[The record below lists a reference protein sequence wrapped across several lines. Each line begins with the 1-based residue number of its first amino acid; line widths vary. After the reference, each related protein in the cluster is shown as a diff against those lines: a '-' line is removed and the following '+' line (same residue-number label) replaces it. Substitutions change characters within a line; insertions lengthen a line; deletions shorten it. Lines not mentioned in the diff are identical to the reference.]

1 MCSGLKA
8 LVPIPVSTECR
19 VAYGRAVIGAA
30 GCTEGMLFKGNV
42 LVGALPL
49 EGVPW
54 TGRPVRVTCVRGI
67 NRVQVAPVG

>member
-1 MCSGLKA
+1 MCSGFKA
-8 LVPIPVSTECR
+8 RDAVTCQYRVPV
-19 VAYGRAVIGAA
+19 VNGRTVIGAT